1 MNESKLSLKKRNIR
15 NFFLSFEKQFK
26 SEEEIEDE
34 LVSTGMTY
42 IQMRLPIENITKEF
56 EEEIE
61 KKVESN
67 ILRAKFREAKK
78 EDLDSLVY
86 LYNRSWM
93 TSNTPFSAISRETI
107 KKINEYADTVI
118 LIARVYG
125 SDAGFVILDLEGPN
139 HEFGVIAGLGVLPRY
154 QRKGLGTVIGK
165 AAWEYFKNK
174 GIKEL
179 RCEVYKDKKVS
190 YNFIKS
196 LGFEEYDVKVYK
208 SEDFELD

>member
-1 MNESKLSLKKRNIR
+1 MDNSKLSLKRRRVR
-15 NFFLSFEKQFK
+15 NFFLSFEKRFK

-34 LVSTGMTY
+34 LITTGMTY
-42 IQMRLPIENITKEF
+42 IQMKLPIDKITPEY
-56 EEEIE
+56 E
-61 KKVESN
+61 KDIKNKVDNN
-67 ILRAKFREAKK
+67 ILRAKMREATKQ
-78 EDLDSLVY
+78 DLDSIVY

-93 TSNTPFSAISRETI
+93 TSNTPFSAISHETI
-107 KKINEYADTVI
+107 KKIYEYEDTVI

-139 HEFGVIAGLGVLPRY
+139 KEYGVIAGLGVLPRY
-154 QRKGLGTVIGK
+154 QRRGLGTIIGL

-179 RCEVYKDKKVS
+179 RCEVYKDNRVS
-190 YNFIKS
+190 YNFITS